1 MHSTFYYG
9 INTLTYD
16 IAMAIA
22 KGEIK
27 GTLHGDAI
35 KKIKQSQQLT
45 EQLAKGDNAVYG
57 VNTGFGPL
65 CDTKIDAKDTA
76 ELQHNLLTSHS
87 AGVGKPIPQTVSKLM
102 LVTKLQALSQGFSGI
117 RLETLE
123 RIVLLLEKDIIPV
136 VPEKGSV
143 GASGDL
149 APLAHLF
156 LPLIGLGEVWQA
168 GKIVDAN
175 KVLEQHQIKPL
186 TLRPKEA
193 LALINGTQF
202 ILSFAV
208 LFLHRFKNILELAD
222 IIGALSLEGFQGSVN
237 PFLKELHSL
246 GPFDGTQL
254 VAKRMRAILNGSNIV
269 SSHANC
275 NRVQDP
281 YSIRCIPAVH
291 GASRNAFNHLVKI
304 VEIELNSVT
313 DNPIILEDGRSIS
326 GGNFH
331 GQPLAIPLDY
341 NAVAAAE
348 IGSISERRSYL
359 MLEGKF
365 GLPKMLIKDS
375 GLNSGFM
382 IPQYTAAALVSENK
396 GLCFPSSADS
406 IPTSMG
412 QEDHVSMGS
421 ISGRK
426 AYQIALNVEYI
437 LAIELLYA
445 LQAIDYRR
453 PGTSSD
459 LLEKIHAILRTKV
472 DHVEKD
478 RVFGKDIETLHR
490 IIHDGS
496 LLDFINNTASTLN
509 LDIQ

>member
-222 IIGALSLEGFQGSVN
+222 IIGALSLEGFQ
-237 PFLKELHSL
+237 LSL
-246 GPFDGTQL
+246 
-254 VAKRMRAILNGSNIV
+254 
-269 SSHANC
+269 
-275 NRVQDP
+275 
-281 YSIRCIPAVH
+281 
-291 GASRNAFNHLVKI
+291 
-304 VEIELNSVT
+304 
-313 DNPIILEDGRSIS
+313 
-326 GGNFH
+326 
-331 GQPLAIPLDY
+331 
-341 NAVAAAE
+341 
-348 IGSISERRSYL
+348 
-359 MLEGKF
+359 
-365 GLPKMLIKDS
+365 
-375 GLNSGFM
+375 
-382 IPQYTAAALVSENK
+382 
-396 GLCFPSSADS
+396 
-406 IPTSMG
+406 
-412 QEDHVSMGS
+412 
-421 ISGRK
+421 
-426 AYQIALNVEYI
+426 
-437 LAIELLYA
+437 
-445 LQAIDYRR
+445 
-453 PGTSSD
+453 
-459 LLEKIHAILRTKV
+459 IHI
-472 DHVEKD
+472 
-478 RVFGKDIETLHR
+478 
-490 IIHDGS
+490 
-496 LLDFINNTASTLN
+496 
-509 LDIQ
+509 